1 MHFHQWKRR
10 ELITLLGGVAA
21 WPLAARAEQ
30 SVRRIGV
37 LMNLA
42 EADREAQTRLAA
54 FQRGLKQ
61 TGWIESRN
69 VRLEIRWGAGDA
81 ARFRSYAAELVALP
95 SDVILAASGAVMPAL
110 LQATRSVPIVF
121 VQVADPAGAGYVAS
135 LARPGG
141 NATGFTN
148 IEFAMSGKWLELLR
162 QIAPGVTRAAVLRD
176 LAEHR
181 PVGRAAGGGA
191 VDGPGAVSGRR
202 PGRRRDRAWHHR
214 VRAHAE
220 RRVDRHGRR
229 ADGRTSRVDRRAGP
243 AVYAYR
249 YHAASGGLISYG
261 PDTIDPYRRA
271 AEYVD
276 RIL

>member
-162 QIAPGVTRAAVLRD
+162 QVAPTVTRAAVLRD
-176 LAEHR
+176 LAE
-181 PVGRAAGGGA
+181 PNGMGQWGA
-191 VDGPGAVSGRR
+191 LQSVAPSL
-202 PGRRRDRAWHHR
+202 
-214 VRAHAE
+214 
-220 RRVDRHGRR
+220 
-229 ADGRTSRVDRRAGP
+229 
-243 AVYAYR
+243 
-249 YHAASGGLISYG
+249 GLEL
-261 PDTIDPYRRA
+261 T
-271 AEYVD
+271 
-276 RIL
+276 